1 MSPVLTA
8 EDSRAESKAHPL
20 PPNDDWIIQRAIALL
35 EDRLF
40 KAGPV
45 LGSPAEVRDYL
56 RLTLMAEPNEIFAVV
71 FLNTHHRV
79 IACEPLFKGSV
90 DGTAVYPRVVVQ
102 RALALNAACVILAH
116 NHPSGVIEPSSA
128 DISITGR
135 IKDALA
141 TVDIRVLDHFIIGRG
156 TPYSFVEAG
165 LL

>member
-8 EDSRAESKAHPL
+8 EDSRAGSNIHPIS
-20 PPNDDWIIQRAIALL
+20 PSDDWIIRQAIALL
-35 EDRLF
+35 ENRLF
-40 KAGPV
+40 KTGPA

-56 RLTLMAEPNEIFAVV
+56 RLKLMAEPREVFAVV
-71 FLNTHHRV
+71 FLNAHHQV
-79 IACEPLFKGSV
+79 IACEPLFNGSIN
-90 DGTAVYPRVVVQ
+90 TTTVYPRVVVQ

-116 NHPSGVIEPSSA
+116 NHPSGVIEPSPA
-128 DISITGR
+128 DISLTGR

-156 TPYSFVEAG
+156 TPYSFAETG